1 MRSLLPAVLLS
12 AVTVLG
18 VTSPATAG
26 PPVVDV
32 GPSMSRGEA
41 PRVPYLDGTVVVD
54 GDRRLATGAAEV
66 RLLGESGSDV
76 IVAAAYA
83 DDRPQA
89 VLRLHPDGT
98 STVVSDRVDIGTV
111 VLSADGSTLVADR
124 SRTRRS
130 TVRVID
136 TATGAVTA
144 RRSWRGYVEA
154 RDVSAGRVLLVRYRP
169 DRTLLWEA
177 SADRVRTVLPRAAGY
192 ADLDADRI
200 SWFTGD
206 PYAAG
211 CTVLAKLSDPSDR
224 VWRSCRDAVADIS
237 PNGRRM
243 VTLHKLTDG
252 LGPSELR
259 VRNATGR
266 LLATYRVR
274 RGWFPHSR
282 WESGRTLLL
291 EVNGPRRSA
300 WVRCTDGDCERV
312 TATRPA
318 QAPRAALRTP
328 RIMGSWSGSRA

>member
-1 MRSLLPAVLLS
+1 MRTLLPTLLLTG
-12 AVTVLG
+12 AALLG
-18 VTSPATAG
+18 AGAPAAAA

-32 GPSMSRGEA
+32 SPSLPRGEA

-54 GDRRLATGAAEV
+54 GERRLDTGAAEV
-66 RLLGESGSDV
+66 RLLGESGPDV
-76 IVAAAYA
+76 VVAVAYA
-83 DDRPQA
+83 DERPQA

-98 STVVSDRVDIGTV
+98 STVVAHRVDIGTV

-124 SRTRRS
+124 SRNRRS

-154 RDVSAGRVLLVRYRP
+154 RDVAAGQVLLVRYRP
-169 DRTLLWEA
+169 DRTFLWQA
-177 SADRVRTVLPRAAGY
+177 AADRVRTVLSRAAAY
-192 ADLDADRI
+192 ADLDTDRI

-211 CTVLAKLSDPSDR
+211 CFVLARLSDPSRR
-224 VWRSCRDAVADIS
+224 VWRSCRDAVVDVS

-243 VTLHKLTDG
+243 LTLHKLTDG

-259 VRNATGR
+259 LRTATGR

-274 RGWFPHSR
+274 QGWFPHSV

-300 WVRCTDGDCERV
+300 WVRCTDGACERA

-318 QAPRAALRTP
+318 QTSRAALSTP
-328 RIMGSWSGSRA
+328 RIIGSWSGSRA